1 MNHHTSRR
9 TIAIVALLVLALA
22 VGPAV
27 TAVAA
32 QDDDKVTVDKKCEGG
47 MFDLDKK
54 VCQFQKS
61 VLGTILNIIT
71 DFVGGIIKF
80 FIDLILGAPV
90 PTHNGGEPAI
100 VQPPDN
106 QPWKAVYESW
116 KSWAV
121 PLGLLEWLLMVIGV
135 MFSQVIVS
143 SQETQ
148 LQLREMKH
156 RVWKV
161 LFGIVGSWAIGAI
174 ILHVANA
181 ITLTVA
187 PTAADVSNN
196 LAVLIGQGQAVSI
209 GAVLMYIF
217 GATIFIF
224 VLLMILVRT
233 AVVFIFMW
241 GLPVL
246 LPLAAMNVGPLE
258 IISRPARGLI
268 DMFIP
273 FAFMTLPM
281 ALCLKVGFVVVNG
294 LNTNLVASAG
304 MWLTNMNGMII
315 LGFWI
320 IAAVSP
326 LFVFQKTGR
335 IVGLAAVMA
344 GASIS
349 RDVGDTV
356 QQAKQN
362 TGYDL
367 DQSYYGPFPH
377 SPENDFG
384 GDIPDGGDQ
393 PSMLT
398 GGSGQPSALNQ
409 SDDLTLSG
417 GGGTTTGAGGG
428 ASAGTGTA
436 SNQGP
441 SVENVTQVDH
451 PRDLPSGTKFNVGRV
466 NDNGNFQ
473 PIQNDP
479 TFTQSGVVNNC
490 NAVNTSDHY
499 QDEQLFLQSQEDG
512 SYLNVDSMSYREQS
526 YDQMSRDTSDD
537 VLNS

>member
-1 MNHHTSRR
+1 MNHHRSRR

-27 TAVAA
+27 SAVAA

-90 PTHNGGEPAI
+90 PTHNGGDPAI

-187 PTAADVSNN
+187 PTEADVSNN

-409 SDDLTLSG
+409 SDSLALPGGDGTTTSG
-417 GGGTTTGAGGG
+417 GGV
-428 ASAGTGTA
+428 GTGTA
-436 SNQGP
+436 SDQGI
-441 SVENVTQVDH
+441 SVENVSQVNH
-451 PRDLPSGTKFNVGRV
+451 PHDLPSETKYNIGHVKDDGE
-466 NDNGNFQ
+466 FQ
-473 PIQNDP
+473 PIDGNP
-479 TFTQSGVVNNC
+479 NFTRSGILKGRYNQL
-490 NAVNTSDHY
+490 NTGTRKYSD
-499 QDEQLFLQSQEDG
+499 EKLLLQSQDDG
-512 SYLNVDSMSYREQS
+512 SYFDIDSMSYQEQS
-526 YDQMSRDTSDD
+526 YEQMSRDTSED